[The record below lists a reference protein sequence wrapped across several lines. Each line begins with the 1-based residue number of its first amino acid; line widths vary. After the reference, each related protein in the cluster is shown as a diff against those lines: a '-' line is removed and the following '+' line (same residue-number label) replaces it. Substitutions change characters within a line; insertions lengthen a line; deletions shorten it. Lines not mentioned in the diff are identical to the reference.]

1 MPMSTLTP
9 PSTKAPTNPGRRRH
23 RFIVVLGGSL
33 AVIGAI
39 LAIIVNPLWALLAA
53 AGGLA
58 LLFLPDTKSG
68 SADSKEV
75 QS

>member
-1 MPMSTLTP
+1 VDQ
-9 PSTKAPTNPGRRRH
+9 ARRRH
-23 RFIVVLGGSL
+23 RWIAVLAGSL
-33 AVIGAI
+33 AIIGAI

-58 LLFLPDTKSG
+58 LLFLPDKKPC